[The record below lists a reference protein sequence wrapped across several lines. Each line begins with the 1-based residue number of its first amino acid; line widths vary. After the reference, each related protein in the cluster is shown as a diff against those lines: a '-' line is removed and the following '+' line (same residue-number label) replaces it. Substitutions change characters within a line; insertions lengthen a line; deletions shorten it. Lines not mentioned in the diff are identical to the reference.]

1 MHTSLQ
7 MPVFEPCFLILID
20 LIDIGLH
27 GTCTSIE
34 RAAICLNEQ
43 TYLHRSVNM
52 PIFKSK
58 SLQLLR
64 QVLKYPNYY
73 NLHKC

>member
-1 MHTSLQ
+1 MCKSLLGMHTSLQ
-7 MPVFEPCFLILID
+7 MPVFELCFLILID

-43 TYLHRSVNM
+43 IVH
-52 PIFKSK
+52 IFIEVHIFIGGIFCVRCK
-58 SLQLLR
+58 
-64 QVLKYPNYY
+64 
-73 NLHKC
+73 